1 MARRPRRT
9 CASYAQKSHPAPAG
23 TMAHCLR
30 TLAGFLRPPQTYALC
45 LTAKA
50 FHVKEHGVPRATRAL
65 RVSLERSLARVLKA
79 RGVSPEAVDFKE
91 LVDADGRPG
100 ALIAGSTMVQCVLG
114 TVWTGDEH
122 RGARRSYQSEPSSE
136 YYRVYEQTL
145 ANGRTLTLY
154 YKDKIDV
161 DIFTTAAAAPG
172 VRSRLCGRGLTL
184 STVQCGPNCMYL
196 DLGADLMGKAM
207 ECHVLCINQI
217 VASRQ

>member
-1 MARRPRRT
+1 MQRRPRRT
-9 CASYAQKSHPAPAG
+9 CAKYAPKYHSAPAA

-30 TLAGFLRPPQTYALC
+30 TLAGYLTPPQTYELC
-45 LTAKA
+45 QTAKA
-50 FHVKEHGVPRATRAL
+50 FHVKENGVPRATRAL

-79 RGVSPEAVDFKE
+79 RGVSPEAFDFKAI
-91 LVDADGRPG
+91 VDGEGRPG

-122 RGARRSYQSEPSSE
+122 RGARRSYHTEPSSE
-136 YYRVYEQTL
+136 YYRVYERPL
-145 ANGRTLTLY
+145 FNGRTLTLY

-161 DIFTTAAAAPG
+161 DIFTTSSSAAV
-172 VRSRLCGRGLTL
+172 VRCRLCGRGLTL